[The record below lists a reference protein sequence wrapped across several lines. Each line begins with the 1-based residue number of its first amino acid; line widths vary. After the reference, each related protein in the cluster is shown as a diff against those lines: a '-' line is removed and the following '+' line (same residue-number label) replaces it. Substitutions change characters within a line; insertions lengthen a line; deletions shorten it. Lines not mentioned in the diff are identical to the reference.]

1 MIARVRAYTKVGPG
15 DWSSASSPQK
25 VLGVPG
31 SVSNVLAASQP
42 DNSLVGGAFVEV
54 IWLPPEDTGD
64 TTDDDVSIVDYQVQI
79 SAVSNF
85 NATTTVTGQ
94 SISGQIQN
102 FRWTNAN
109 LGMTLILG
117 QQYFT
122 RIRARNVL
130 GKTNNV
136 LEFV

>member
-1 MIARVRAYTKVGPG
+1 MRAHTKVGPG
-15 DWSSASSPQK
+15 DWSGASSPQK
-25 VLGVPG
+25 VIGVPG
-31 SVSNVLAASQP
+31 SVSNVLAVSQP
-42 DNSLVGGAFVEV
+42 DNSSVGGAFVEV

-64 TTDDDVSIVDYQVQI
+64 STDDDVPIVDYQVQI
-79 SAVSNF
+79 SADSNF
-85 NATTTVTGQ
+85 NATTPVNFASGQ
-94 SISGQIQN
+94 SISGQIQK

-109 LGMTLILG
+109 SGMTFILG
-117 QQYFT
+117 KQYFT

>member
-1 MIARVRAYTKVGPG
+1 M
-15 DWSSASSPQK
+15 
-25 VLGVPG
+25 
-31 SVSNVLAASQP
+31 
-42 DNSLVGGAFVEV
+42 VGGAFVEV

>member
-1 MIARVRAYTKVGPG
+1 VIARVRAYTKVGPG
-15 DWSSASSPQK
+15 DWSIASSPQK